1 MAKKKKKKPQG
12 HFCKVCCE
20 YKANEKFSG
29 KGHAQHIC
37 KQCMSALR
45 HGTAADE
52 AEITADGDFPDCI
65 YVPDNGEDCDCMPGD
80 FLPDI
85 CEKKNFKKLDR
96 DEKQAVKGFIVD
108 IVTEYW
114 NEKRQIPMG
123 ESLAAIKK
131 TLMQVYSETYYV
143 MLKDDTELKNYLRDN
158 ALATI
163 NRLLKAEKQTE
174 QKQ

>member
-1 MAKKKKKKPQG
+1 MAKKKKKKQQG

-37 KQCMSALR
+37 KQCMSALK
-45 HGTAADE
+45 HGTATDKAEMSIDEELADY
-52 AEITADGDFPDCI
+52 I
-65 YVPDNGEDCDCMPGD
+65 YVPDNWEDDDCIPGD
-80 FLPDI
+80 CLPAT

-96 DEKQAVKGFIVD
+96 DEKLAIKEFLTD

-114 NEKRQIPMG
+114 KGKRQIPMG

-131 TLMQVYSETYYV
+131 TLMQAYQESYHVT
-143 MLKDDTELKNYLRDN
+143 LKDDTELKNYLRDN
-158 ALATI
+158 AIATI
-163 NRLLKAEKQTE
+163 NKLLKKETQEEKP
-174 QKQ
+174 